1 MYNHMEPNER
11 LETKVMKLRTLLI
24 SILVTGAATQ
34 AARSQDYDAE
44 ARKLANQPGIRA
56 AFEAIVELEPRTRD
70 DHIALTEIPAP
81 PFQEERRAQRY
92 SEMLQAAGSVE
103 VEIDEVGNVIAR
115 RRGTKGER
123 VVALAAHIDTV
134 FPEGT
139 DVTVRVEGNKFTAP
153 GIGDDTRGL
162 IVVLTALRAMNQANI
177 ETEADLL
184 FIGTVGEEGL
194 GDLRGAKHL
203 FRDNGLNIDS
213 WIAVDGGGL
222 DRVVHQ
228 GIGSIRYRVTFKGP
242 GGHSWGAFGLANPA
256 HALARAIH
264 TFDEEASLYVAKGPR
279 TSYNIGRIG
288 GGTSVNSIP
297 FESWLEVDMRSVS
310 PEQLDG
316 INQLFRNAVT
326 KAVDEQN
333 KIRRN
338 GDPVTAEMEM
348 VGNRPSGSIDPS
360 TPIIQRA
367 MATTRFFGKE
377 PSLGT
382 GSTDSNVPIA
392 RGIPAVTIG
401 RGGEGD
407 GAHSLRE
414 WWADVDGYLAIQR
427 ALLLAVAEAGLHY

>member
-1 MYNHMEPNER
+1 M
-11 LETKVMKLRTLLI
+11 
-24 SILVTGAATQ
+24 TGATVQ
-34 AARSQDYDAE
+34 AARAQDYDAE
-44 ARKLANQPGIRA
+44 ARQLAEQPAIRA
-56 AFEAIVELEPRTRD
+56 AFEAILELEPRTRV

-92 SEMLQAAGSVE
+92 SQMLQAAGSVE

-123 VVALAAHIDTV
+123 VVALAAHMDTV

-162 IVVLTALRAMNQANI
+162 IVVLTALRAMNRASI

-264 TFDEEASLYVAKGPR
+264 TFDEEASGYVAKGPR

-310 PEQLDG
+310 PEQLEG
-316 INQLFRNAVT
+316 INRLFRNAVT

-338 GDPVTAEMEM
+338 GDPVTAELEM

-367 MATTRFFGKE
+367 MATTRLFGIE

-427 ALLLAVAEAGLHY
+427 ALLLAVSEAGLHH